1 ALRDRHP
8 GSARA
13 GRAGA
18 RCRLPGDALR
28 CCGGLPACM
37 PARAGVLRPG
47 AAPGITG
54 RSGPA
59 RDRSGGRAV
68 SGAQILPGSPDPSDR
83 ATDEHLPPEGRAAL
97 RAGVV
102 GNWVDNIHV
111 FLPLTAL
118 APAMMVLAGP
128 AAA

>member
-1 ALRDRHP
+1 
-8 GSARA
+8 
-13 GRAGA
+13 
-18 RCRLPGDALR
+18 
-28 CCGGLPACM
+28 M
-37 PARAGVLRPG
+37 
-47 AAPGITG
+47 
-54 RSGPA
+54 
-59 RDRSGGRAV
+59 

-128 AAA
+128 AAAASTGALIVVASDERISGLRWSFEYLYQTAGYVRAIVQPGC